1 VEGLSDV
8 DLRGNLAI
16 FGPISVLQLINL
28 EQNSGELTFESAGN
42 TARIY
47 FERGSVTYA
56 EIADRKMKLGEYLLA
71 QGLITREDLDKG
83 LDAQGL
89 RRRLGA
95 VLVEMGAID
104 GAILTQAIEE
114 QIKEVV
120 YEVVRWRG
128 GRFRFT
134 SGRKPKSQDVF
145 IDIPL
150 DHLILEGLKRL
161 DEEGVRR

>member
-1 VEGLSDV
+1 M

-28 EQNSGELTFESAGN
+28 EQTSGELTFENSGN
-42 TARIY
+42 TAHIY

-56 EIADRKMKLGEYLLA
+56 EIADRRMKLGEFLLSR
-71 QGLITREDLDKG
+71 GLITRDDLDRG

-95 VLVEMGAID
+95 VLVEMGALD
-104 GAILTQAIEE
+104 QATLGNAIEE

-120 YEVVRWRG
+120 YEVVRWRA

-134 SGRKPKSQDVF
+134 NGRRPKSQDVF

-150 DHLILEGLKRL
+150 DYLILEGLKRL
-161 DEEGVRR
+161 DEEGVHR

>member
-1 VEGLSDV
+1 M

-28 EQNSGELTFESAGN
+28 EQTSGELTFESSGN
-42 TARIY
+42 TAHIY

-56 EIADRKMKLGEYLLA
+56 EIADRRMKLGEFLLSR
-71 QGLITREDLDKG
+71 GLITRDDLDRG

-95 VLVEMGAID
+95 VLVEMGALD
-104 GAILTQAIEE
+104 QARLEGAIEE

-120 YEVVRWRG
+120 YEVVRWRA

-134 SGRKPKSQDVF
+134 NGRRPKSQDVF

-150 DHLILEGLKRL
+150 DYLILEGLKRL
-161 DEEGVRR
+161 DEEGVHR

>member
-1 VEGLSDV
+1 M

-28 EQNSGELTFESAGN
+28 EQTSGELTFESSGN
-42 TARIY
+42 TAHIY

-56 EIADRKMKLGEYLLA
+56 EIADRRMKLGEFLLSR
-71 QGLITREDLDKG
+71 GLITRDDLDRG

-95 VLVEMGAID
+95 VLVEMGALNQAMLE
-104 GAILTQAIEE
+104 GAIEE

-120 YEVVRWRG
+120 YEVVRWRA

-134 SGRKPKSQDVF
+134 NGRRPKSQDVF

-150 DHLILEGLKRL
+150 DYLILEGLKRL
-161 DEEGVRR
+161 DEEGVHR

>member
-1 VEGLSDV
+1 M

-28 EQNSGELTFESAGN
+28 EQTSGELTFESGGN

-56 EIADRKMKLGEYLLA
+56 EIASRKLKLGEHLLA
-71 QGLITREDLDKG
+71 QGLITRAALDKG

-89 RRRLGA
+89 SRRLGA
-95 VLVEMGAID
+95 VLVEMGAIS
-104 GAILTQAIEE
+104 GTTLSRAIEE

-120 YEVVRWRG
+120 YEVVRWRT

-134 SGRKPKSQDVF
+134 IGRKPKSQDVF

>member
-1 VEGLSDV
+1 V

-28 EQNSGELTFESAGN
+28 EQTSGELTFENAGN
-42 TARIY
+42 TAHIY

-56 EIADRKMKLGEYLLA
+56 EIADRRMKLGEFLLSR
-71 QGLITREDLDKG
+71 GLITRDDLDRG

-95 VLVEMGAID
+95 VLVEMGALD
-104 GAILTQAIEE
+104 QATLEGAIEE

-120 YEVVRWRG
+120 YEVVRWRA

-134 SGRKPKSQDVF
+134 NGRRPKSQDVF

-150 DHLILEGLKRL
+150 DYLILEGLKRL
-161 DEEGVRR
+161 DEEGVHR

>member
-1 VEGLSDV
+1 M

-28 EQNSGELTFESAGN
+28 AQSTGELALEHGPS
-42 TARIY
+42 TARV
-47 FERGSVTYA
+47 FFDEGSVTYA
-56 EIADRKMKLGEYLLA
+56 EITNRRVKLGEYLVA
-71 QGLITREDLDKG
+71 QRFITREHLERALEMKEE
-83 LDAQGL
+83 
-89 RRRLGA
+89 RTRLGT

-104 GAILTQAIEE
+104 ALTLRRAIEE

-120 YEVVRWRG
+120 YEVVRWRTG
-128 GRFRFT
+128 KFRFT
-134 SGRKPKSQDVF
+134 YGRKPKTQDVF

-161 DEEGVRR
+161 DEEGATR

>member
-1 VEGLSDV
+1 M

-28 EQNSGELTFESAGN
+28 EQTSGELTFESSGN
-42 TARIY
+42 TAHIY

-56 EIADRKMKLGEYLLA
+56 EIADRRMKLGEFLLSR
-71 QGLITREDLDKG
+71 GLITRDDLDRG

-95 VLVEMGAID
+95 VLVEMGALD
-104 GAILTQAIEE
+104 QATLGNAIEE

-120 YEVVRWRG
+120 YEVVRWRA

-134 SGRKPKSQDVF
+134 NGRRPKSQDVF

-150 DHLILEGLKRL
+150 DYLILEGLKRL
-161 DEEGVRR
+161 DEEGVHR

>member
-1 VEGLSDV
+1 V

-28 EQNSGELTFESAGN
+28 EQSSGELTFESHGN

-71 QGLITREDLDKG
+71 QGLITREALDKG

-104 GAILTQAIEE
+104 GSTLTQAIEE

-134 SGRKPKSQDVF
+134 TGRKPKSQDVF

>member
-1 VEGLSDV
+1 V
-8 DLRGNLAI
+8 DLRGNLAV

-28 EQNSGELTFESAGN
+28 EQTTGELTFESGGN
-42 TARIY
+42 TARLY
-47 FERGSVTYA
+47 FERGCVTYA
-56 EIADRKMKLGEYLLA
+56 EIADRKMKLGEYLLG
-71 QGLITREDLDKG
+71 QRLISQDALDRA

-89 RRRLGA
+89 RRRLGT
-95 VLVEMGAID
+95 VLVEMGEID
-104 GAILTQAIEE
+104 ADTLRGAIEE

-120 YEVVRWRG
+120 YEVVRWRV
-128 GRFRFT
+128 GRFRFA
-134 SGRKPKSQDVF
+134 SGRKPNSQDVF